1 MHITLITS
9 QEDKDFMRDSI
20 FYEFNIE
27 SEYIKS
33 KNITEEYEI
42 YYLKDENN
50 LEAVL
55 EIDFLNS
62 KYIITSEGESRET
75 IYIVLD

>member
-1 MHITLITS
+1 
-9 QEDKDFMRDSI
+9 MRDSI